1 MHDNSDRED
10 AERHAQGEEDAV
22 SEIGE
27 VFHRDVVRAE
37 KRGRDEATDVPEED
51 VGGGGGVGAH
61 DDDVLL
67 ERTTTTTTGVHAP
80 SFLLP
85 LSLSLCFFFVKKKK
99 KKRKNHPIFFFLFFV
114 RSFFSLDTRQKKR
127 LRFSVWTRKDQK
139 NTPII
144 KHGKGVVVVVARKE
158 DVRGIC
164 ACIAFFVLRRWFS
177 HDVSRVVSLSLSL
190 SLSLPF
196 PFVETLFDGGFS
208 YVIIARYA
216 QDKEVLVRIVKDAQR
231 SKRLGTDGTF
241 VEFVE
246 KHAQTE
252 KLKHTH
258 DPNRHD
264 WQVLV
269 KFVESVVSKEQNEGE
284 NEAGEIEETAKDN
297 KKATIK
303 FEETI
308 SRHVSWQKK
317 NKKRHEWK
325 AWHESCDNDD
335 EKYGEEGSE
344 ENALWKLV
352 NMCEE
357 SQQFDENYNRFPS
370 HMDSWLR
377 TSYRPGRW
385 CVEKNVKPRMVA
397 IDCEMCETTTD
408 NKALCAVSAVDEDGN
423 RLFDAL
429 VKPSDAIVDYRHE
442 ITGYTEADFKDVT
455 LTLDEA
461 REKIV
466 RLLEGRQLD
475 DDEKEEEKDKGV
487 HGCILVGHSLSH
499 DLRALRLDHRPV
511 IDTSLLFSFKELPR
525 ATPALADLCKMILGY
540 EMREKGS
547 AHDAFAD
554 ALTAMKVVKRIVE
567 KSISKTEFVLPA
579 PERLLVLFEARK
591 QAAKENRKNGT
602 PTPNKKR
609 KGNFDESHGK
619 KTNRVAGRTL
629 FIHRL
634 PRGVTK
640 EGIESIFENVIKTK
654 SEKEEGLPVITI
666 ETIKGKFEM
675 ETGENAPETETV
687 SMFASSARVVVP
699 ASKHAP
705 TTSAYVAFDSVKS
718 ARLAFERLNGALS
731 IDALGRP
738 QKKAKISKRFGFE
751 KLICVRNDTITE
763 QEEEEVDVIVEE
775 KEKAPAPLVFPP
787 SSAQKK
793 KPRQRKPKMISLPGD
808 K

>member
-1 MHDNSDRED
+1 MD
-10 AERHAQGEEDAV
+10 
-22 SEIGE
+22 
-27 VFHRDVVRAE
+27 E
-37 KRGRDEATDVPEED
+37 KRP
-51 VGGGGGVGAH
+51 
-61 DDDVLL
+61 
-67 ERTTTTTTGVHAP
+67 P
-80 SFLLP
+80 
-85 LSLSLCFFFVKKKK
+85 
-99 KKRKNHPIFFFLFFV
+99 
-114 RSFFSLDTRQKKR
+114 
-127 LRFSVWTRKDQK
+127 
-139 NTPII
+139 TPPY
-144 KHGKGVVVVVARKE
+144 KQNGKGVVVVVVARKE
-158 DVRGIC
+158 DDVRGIC

-190 SLSLPF
+190 SLSF

-208 YVIIARYA
+208 YVIIARYT

-640 EGIESIFENVIKTK
+640 EGIESIFENVIKMK

-763 QEEEEVDVIVEE
+763 QEEEEVDAIVEE

>member
-1 MHDNSDRED
+1 LHDNSDRED

-51 VGGGGGVGAH
+51 VGGVVVVGAH
-61 DDDVLL
+61 DDDLLL
-67 ERTTTTTTGVHAP
+67 ERRQQRAYTRLP
-80 SFLLP
+80 SSS
-85 LSLSLCFFFVKKKK
+85 LSLSLSVFFCEEEEEEKSS
-99 KKRKNHPIFFFLFFV
+99 NFFLFSFV
-114 RSFFSLDTRQKKR
+114 LFLDTRQKKR
-127 LRFSVWTRKDQK
+127 LRFFVWTRKDPPHPHKQ
-139 NTPII
+139 N
-144 KHGKGVVVVVARKE
+144 GKGVVVVARKE

-190 SLSLPF
+190 SLSF

-208 YVIIARYA
+208 YVIIARYT

-297 KKATIK
+297 KKAAIK

-763 QEEEEVDVIVEE
+763 QEEEEVDAIVEE